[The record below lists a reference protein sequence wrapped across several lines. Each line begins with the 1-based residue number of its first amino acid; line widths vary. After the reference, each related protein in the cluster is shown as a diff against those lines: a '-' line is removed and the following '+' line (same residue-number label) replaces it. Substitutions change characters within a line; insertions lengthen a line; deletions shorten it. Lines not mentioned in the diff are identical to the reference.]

1 MREIK
6 NNLIHLVCLAVVL
19 DRESTIVKIYSA
31 MLEFSSELVEI
42 SSDLVRISSELVRI
56 SSELVSTIS
65 ELLIISVFR
74 RNSKSEYRLR
84 ASRCNEHRNGL

>member
-1 MREIK
+1 M
-6 NNLIHLVCLAVVL
+6 VL

-42 SSDLVRISSELVRI
+42 SSDLVEISSELVRI

-65 ELLIISVFR
+65 ELLIISIFR
-74 RNSKSEYRLR
+74 RNSKSAYRLR

>member
-1 MREIK
+1 MFTTKGFLLDSE
-6 NNLIHLVCLAVVL
+6 LVFLN
-19 DRESTIVKIYSA
+19 
-31 MLEFSSELVEI
+31 SELVEI
-42 SSDLVRISSELVRI
+42 SSDLVRI

-65 ELLIISVFR
+65 ELLIISAFR

>member
-1 MREIK
+1 
-6 NNLIHLVCLAVVL
+6 
-19 DRESTIVKIYSA
+19 

-42 SSDLVRISSELVRI
+42 SSELVEISSELVRI

-84 ASRCNEHRNGL
+84 ASRYNEHRNGL

>member
-42 SSDLVRISSELVRI
+42 SS
-56 SSELVSTIS
+56 ELVSTIS

-74 RNSKSEYRLR
+74 RNSKSAYRLR

>member
-1 MREIK
+1 
-6 NNLIHLVCLAVVL
+6 
-19 DRESTIVKIYSA
+19 

-42 SSDLVRISSELVRI
+42 SSELVEISSELVRI
-56 SSELVSTIS
+56 SSELVSTIL
-65 ELLIISVFR
+65 ELLIINAFR

>member
-1 MREIK
+1 
-6 NNLIHLVCLAVVL
+6 
-19 DRESTIVKIYSA
+19 
-31 MLEFSSELVEI
+31 MLEFSSKLVEI
-42 SSDLVRISSELVRI
+42 SSELVEI

>member
-42 SSDLVRISSELVRI
+42 SSELVRI

-74 RNSKSEYRLR
+74 RNSKSAYRLR